1 MRYNLY
7 KMFIE
12 FLTPIFPIDDVKGD
26 VKKPELITYQN
37 YIEDVIFSVIADS
50 PQYIKSKDNVDA
62 KITVITR
69 KENLLVCI
77 HTLTDYILDV
87 LKNGLEEYI
96 PIVSIQELNI
106 PNEWIRGNVKDIEIR
121 QINDLDEYK
130 IDFYRQYFNDFGGK
144 LIKEFTTSNGY
155 KFVYKFK
162 DNRYATNIGFAFSGR
177 YVLSENKAC
186 IHNYA
191 RKTNYYMNGN
201 EVEYANK
208 IHKIFCAY
216 IDVADSKITE

>member
-1 MRYNLY
+1 
-7 KMFIE
+7 MFIE
-12 FLTPIFPIDDVKGD
+12 LLTPVFPIQTINGD

-37 YIEDVIFSVIADS
+37 HIEDVIFSVIADS

-62 KITVITR
+62 KITVIPR

-77 HTLTDYILDV
+77 YTLTDYIFDV
-87 LKNGLEEYI
+87 LKEGLEEYI
-96 PIVSIQELNI
+96 PVVSIQELNI

-130 IDFYRQYFNDFGGK
+130 IDFYREYFNDFGGN
-144 LIKEFTTSNGY
+144 LIKEFPTSNGY

-191 RKTNYYMNGN
+191 RNTNYYMSGSD
-201 EVEYANK
+201 VEYGNK

-216 IDVADSKITE
+216 IDVADNKNIE